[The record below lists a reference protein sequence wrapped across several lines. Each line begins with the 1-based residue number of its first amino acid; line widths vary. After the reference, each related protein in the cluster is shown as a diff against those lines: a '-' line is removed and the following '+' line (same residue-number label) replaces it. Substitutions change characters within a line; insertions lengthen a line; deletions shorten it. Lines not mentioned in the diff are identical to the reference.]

1 MDASAAAAFESS
13 VGPVC
18 DAPRNSGAALL
29 ALGMGSFA
37 LGTTEFLPVALLPT
51 IAGDLT
57 VSLPAAGLLV
67 SGYAMGVTLLTPI
80 LSALFSG
87 LPRKGMLISL
97 MALFFVTNLACALAP
112 SYGFLLAV
120 RFFTAISHGVFLAA
134 ATNVATTL
142 VGRGKEAHAIGVVF
156 AGLSIAMA
164 TIVPLGSLLG
174 QTLGWRV
181 AFAGTAVLGLIAM
194 IAQARYLPKLPA
206 PTKRMTL
213 AAQAAV
219 LKQPRVLLTLAMT
232 AIGYAGTFATFTYMT
247 AILEEI
253 SGFHAIAVTLILGV
267 IGLCITFG
275 NIIGGKAADKKIYPA
290 LAGLFALVVVGMVGL
305 WLAAPFKIAMIF
317 AVIFFGIFMF
327 SPGAGLQLLAV
338 NQARRW
344 TPGAVDVAAGLNQ
357 SAFNLGIAMGAVIG
371 GQVVASPLGLG
382 ATPLISAGVVLLA
395 IGLVGIGWRMDRNID
410 ASPKEGS
417 GEPEAF
423 RIAVETP
430 ATVASQATV

>member
-13 VGPVC
+13 VGP
-18 DAPRNSGAALL
+18 AATTPQNTGAALV
-29 ALGMGSFA
+29 ALGLGSFA

-51 IAGDLT
+51 IAGDLE

-97 MALFFVTNLACALAP
+97 MALFFVTNMACAFAP
-112 SYGFLLAV
+112 SYGFLLGV

-134 ATNVATTL
+134 ATNVAAKL

-174 QTLGWRV
+174 QTLGWRI
-181 AFAGTAVLGLIAM
+181 AFAGTAFLGLIAT

-219 LKQPRVLLTLAMT
+219 MKQPRVLLALGMT

-253 SGFHAIAVTLILGV
+253 SGFHAVAVTLILGV

-275 NIIGGKAADKKIYPA
+275 NIIGGKAADRKIYPA
-290 LAGLFALVVVGMVGL
+290 LMGLFCLVVVGMIGL
-305 WLAAPFKIAMIF
+305 WLAAPFKIAMIV

-357 SAFNLGIAMGAVIG
+357 SAFNLGIALGAVIG

-382 ATPLISAGVVLLA
+382 ATPLVSAGVVVLA
-395 IGLVGIGWRMDRNID
+395 IGLIAIGWRMDRNVD
-410 ASPKEGS
+410 PQPEEVAV
-417 GEPEAF
+417 EPESV
-423 RIAVETP
+423 RVIVEP
-430 ATVASQATV
+430 AASAG

>member
-1 MDASAAAAFESS
+1 MDASAAAAYESS
-13 VGPVC
+13 VGPV
-18 DAPRNSGAALL
+18 PKNPGAALL

-51 IAGDLT
+51 IAGDLEVT
-57 VSLPAAGLLV
+57 LPAAGLLV

-80 LSALFSG
+80 LSAVFSG

-97 MALFFVTNLACALAP
+97 MVLFFVTNMACALAP
-112 SYGFLLAV
+112 SYGFLLGV

-134 ATNVATTL
+134 ATTVATQL
-142 VGRGKEAHAIGVVF
+142 VGKGREAHAIGVVF
-156 AGLSIAMA
+156 AGLSVAMA

-181 AFAGTAVLGLIAM
+181 AFGGTAFLGLFAM
-194 IAQARYLPKLPA
+194 LAQARFLPKTPA

-213 AAQAAV
+213 ASQAAV
-219 LKQPRVLLTLAMT
+219 MKQPRVLLALAMT
-232 AIGYAGTFATFTYMT
+232 SIGYAGTFATFTYMT

-267 IGLCITFG
+267 IGVCITFG

-290 LAGLFALVVVGMVGL
+290 LAGLFCLVVVGMLGI
-305 WLAAPFKIAMIF
+305 WLAAPFKIAMIA
-317 AVIFFGIFMF
+317 AVIFFGVFMF

-357 SAFNLGIAMGAVIG
+357 SAFNLGIAMGAAIG

-382 ATPLISAGVVLLA
+382 GTPLVSAGVVIVA
-395 IGLVGIGWRMDRNID
+395 IGMVLIGWRMDRD
-410 ASPKEGS
+410 VDPVSAEAT
-417 GEPEAF
+417 EPQARNLVLEA
-423 RIAVETP
+423 EP
-430 ATVASQATV
+430 ATSAAS